1 MGVAEERAAPS
12 QPIDVWRLRL
22 GMPSKAPDP
31 IIEVVDGNEKNV
43 RSINGMEGGGGV
55 GQQNEET
62 EQGSAALGFHEGS
75 MRSRIL
81 IDSQALSI
89 DG

>member
-1 MGVAEERAAPS
+1 MS
-12 QPIDVWRLRL
+12 
-22 GMPSKAPDP
+22 SKAPDP

-55 GQQNEET
+55 GQQKEET
-62 EQGSAALGFHEGS
+62 EQGSAAFIFHEGS
-75 MRSRIL
+75 TQSRIL
-81 IDSQALSI
+81 IDSQPLSI